1 MEEERLTALLHGL
14 PHERALPGFTARVL
28 RRLDEQPHPRRLSPR
43 AGRTQGPLGSL
54 GLLPWHRWMAAT
66 ATVAALAVSVSLSQR
81 DRAPGP
87 FTATTQ
93 ARPVKLAEIGAI
105 GAAGALSA
113 PHRRLLPLPLAAEPA
128 TGRQHGAEMSQSQ
141 TEQMLHELRIG
152 QARLERE
159 LRSLRQPSPRHAGSP
174 PSAAYAAGLG
184 GDDALDPAVNGG
196 RARAVQVTPPA
207 DRDDGE
213 YNYSFLD

>member
-1 MEEERLTALLHGL
+1 
-14 PHERALPGFTARVL
+14 V
-28 RRLDEQPHPRRLSPR
+28 
-43 AGRTQGPLGSL
+43 
-54 GLLPWHRWMAAT
+54 
-66 ATVAALAVSVSLSQR
+66 
-81 DRAPGP
+81 
-87 FTATTQ
+87 
-93 ARPVKLAEIGAI
+93 
-105 GAAGALSA
+105 AGALSA
-113 PHRRLLPLPLAAEPA
+113 PHRRLLPLAAEPA
-128 TGRQHGAEMSQSQ
+128 ASRPRGAEMSLAQ

-159 LRSLRQPSPRHAGSP
+159 LRSLRQPSPHHAGSP
-174 PSAAYAAGLG
+174 PSAAYAGGLG